1 VNNNFLDNEN
11 LNSIA
16 EKIYKTNKNSTLW
29 DLVANAIA
37 ESANIKPYIIWI
49 LSDFPIIEAVARGY
63 GLDYIRDSLEVKR
76 QDIVSTCRVWGLFY
90 WTETLD
96 FSPLASYNS
105 SMTAEEYKESL
116 RPVLATMPYDDVIE
130 HAISNVEKYRSIK
143 ELLDEWEN
151 EK

>member
-1 VNNNFLDNEN
+1 MDEFLTKANITDM
-11 LNSIA
+11 A
-16 EKIYKTNKNSTLW
+16 EKIYKADKNSTLW
-29 DLVANAIA
+29 DLVAHAIA

-49 LSDFPIIEAVARGY
+49 LSDFPVIEAIARGY
-63 GLDYIRDSLEVKR
+63 GLDYVRDSLDIKR

-96 FSPLASYNS
+96 FDPLLSYNS
-105 SMTAEEYKESL
+105 GMTVEEYKESL
-116 RPVLATMPYDDVIE
+116 RPVLATMPSDDTIKN
-130 HAISNVEKYRSIK
+130 AINNVEKYRSIK